1 MADSKITQLTELTTP
16 AVGDLLA
23 IVDDPSGSPETK
35 KITITNL
42 GTMFGGKFWSDV
54 PGTPT
59 RVSDTQ
65 FTITDTSN
73 ANLYDLLF
81 KKGVV
86 LKWLESTTFQTAMV
100 ISSSYATNA
109 VTINIVG
116 DSLTAGFT
124 EMKYAVVKAQKETF
138 IIPGTL
144 AAATDASK
152 TFYPQQDIYVL
163 SCDARVKTA
172 GTTNATEFDVNDDG
186 TSIFGGTAASIA
198 STATTDIDNVSAAP
212 TTAVA
217 AGSVVTVDV
226 NSVSTTA
233 PIEAYIDIF
242 YYPVDLRYRS

>member
-35 KITITNL
+35 KITVSNL
-42 GTMFGGKFWSDV
+42 MTLAGAAYWTDV

-100 ISSSYATNA
+100 ISSSYGTNT
-109 VTINIVG
+109 VTVNIVG

-124 EMKYAVVKAQKETF
+124 AMKYCIVKAQKETF

-144 AAATDASK
+144 GAATDISK
-152 TFYPQQDIYVL
+152 TFYPQQDIYVI

-198 STATTDIDNVSAAP
+198 STATSDIDNVSAAP
-212 TTAVA
+212 STAVA

-233 PIEAYIDIF
+233 PIEAYVDIF
-242 YYPVDLRYRS
+242 YYPTDWRYR

>member
-35 KITITNL
+35 KITVSSLMTL
-42 GTMFGGKFWSDV
+42 AGAAYWTDV

-100 ISSSYATNA
+100 ISSSYGTNT
-109 VTINIVG
+109 VTVNIVG

-124 EMKYAVVKAQKETF
+124 AMKYCIAKAMKETF
-138 IIPGTL
+138 IVPGTL
-144 AAATDASK
+144 SAATDTAK
-152 TFYPQQDIYVL
+152 TWYPTSGVYII
-163 SCDARVKTA
+163 SADAYVKTA
-172 GTTNATEFDVNDDG
+172 GTTNDSVFDINVSG
-186 TSIFGGTAASIA
+186 STKFTTKPTIA
-198 STATTDIDNVSAAP
+198 STATSDLNNVADSVSTEVAAAAPVTIDID
-212 TTAVA
+212 
-217 AGSVVTVDV
+217 
-226 NSVSTTA
+226 SVSTTA
-233 PIEAYIDIF
+233 PIELYIDVF
-242 YYPVDLRYRS
+242 YMPSDWRYR